1 MGIFKKAIAKRKEHK
16 ANHPHRNAG
25 DRHHSRVA
33 GRHDRRAL
41 KRHDKHAM
49 KLEKIAL
56 RGANHKTTFGA
67 LSSKGGA
74 VLNQYLGRKNKD
86 TGEVEDGFMN
96 EDGTM
101 TSAKTGEVITPNAN
115 DEMYISQHAA
125 ESHIAA
131 GGSTDSHDDFND
143 SSTERIRKPLT
154 VTVSAEPTTTG
165 SYNWSKVD
173 GETSMSHCKRLF
185 KDKPL
190 VMWTSTIGI
199 VGLLIYVAIAG
210 IKAWKNRKKSGSTWK
225 K

>member
-25 DRHHSRVA
+25 DRHHSRVN

-41 KRHDKHAM
+41 KRHDKYAM

-101 TSAKTGEVITPNAN
+101 TSAKTGEVITPSAN

-125 ESHIAA
+125 ETHIAS
-131 GGSTDSHDDFND
+131 GGSTDSHDDF
-143 SSTERIRKPLT
+143 TERIKKPLT
-154 VTVSAEPTTTG
+154 ISVSSEPTT
-165 SYNWSKVD
+165 SSAYHWAKVD
-173 GETSMSHCKRLF
+173 GENTMSHVKRLF

-190 VMWTSTIGI
+190 VMWTSTIGV
-199 VGLLIYVAIAG
+199 VGLVTLAAIAG
-210 IKAWKNRKKSGSTWK
+210 IKAWKNRKKSGSSYRK
-225 K
+225 